1 MSLAITLLIIIA
13 LCIIGT
19 RIATAIFGI
28 LDDDDAP
35 EAMTG
40 DDYPGTASEAAE
52 R

>member
-1 MSLAITLLIIIA
+1 MSPAITLLIIIA

-28 LDDDDAP
+28 IDDDDAP

-40 DDYPGTASEAAE
+40 DDYPNASEAAD